1 MFNLDKE
8 KEEALLYLNFMLDK
22 RDEKNLFTSFG
33 FWFTP
38 RKIQEVD
45 TCFVWCGRGGGNKLL
60 WNNFKSI
67 DSFSISPVF
76 TFKTI
81 LKDKMYLKVNNRD
94 LVGL

>member
-1 MFNLDKE
+1 MKKIYSPPLDSGLLQERFRKLTP
-8 KEEALLYLNFMLDK
+8 AL
-22 RDEKNLFTSFG
+22 SG
-33 FWFTP
+33 
-38 RKIQEVD
+38 V
-45 TCFVWCGRGGGNKLL
+45 GGGGGNKLL